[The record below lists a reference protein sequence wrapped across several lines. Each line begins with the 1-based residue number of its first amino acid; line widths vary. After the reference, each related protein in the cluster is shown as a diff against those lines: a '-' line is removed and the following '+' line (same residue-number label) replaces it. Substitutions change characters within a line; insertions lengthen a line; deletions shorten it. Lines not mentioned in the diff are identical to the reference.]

1 MGIIN
6 NEWDIL
12 DLYFKNH
19 RYPFTGHHLDSY
31 REFIKNQIP
40 FIVKSYN
47 PITMIKYNENKEEI
61 FKIEIYVG
69 GKEGTELSISR
80 PIIYEDGC
88 PKLITPYDA
97 RMRNLTYETHLFAE
111 VSVNITSLDGDR
123 RNIEPPVVFKNVAI
137 GSIPI
142 MLHSD
147 ICILKNQGSS
157 ILSKLGECPYD
168 TGGYFIIDGKEKV
181 IIAQEKIVTNK
192 LFVSALKDH
201 KDFTHKGIIR
211 CVADKGNLVPT
222 NVQFYFVR
230 NPLGKNTRLDK
241 ALDKAFDMDKDPN
254 RGKGRDDSEENVSGK
269 YENSRGAIYVS
280 IPSFKEKV
288 PLFILF
294 RAIGVQSDKEICKM
308 IFGTGYTKI
317 EQEYFD
323 NLIRPS
329 IIDARYFHKDKEYMV
344 DTQQKAI
351 DYLKFSVQYGTVEHV
366 KMVLSKDFFPN
377 IESFENKKKYLGYLT
392 LQFIKTAK
400 GLLPLSDRDSYI
412 YKRVDISG
420 FMLAELFQEAYTK
433 MRDSVRNKIDS
444 EYIYGPWKTRTKDFQ
459 NFINPNNI
467 YKIIDHLVITQTFAK
482 SLKGQWG
489 LINNSD
495 PELGKVQDLSR
506 ISYIGFLSHT
516 RRVNMPIDR
525 SIKVTEPHK
534 LHSQQWGI
542 MCPYETPDGAS
553 IGYLKNL
560 AILAKITAGVDVDNI
575 KRCLEDIG
583 VIPLKHTNF
592 YSNKNITN
600 VFVNGTLFGI
610 TGDPLFV
617 SRLLKAYR
625 RNGLINI
632 LISIS
637 FNITANEIRIFTE
650 AGRPCRPLLILKY
663 NQNTKKNEPTAF
675 GGGSGADL
683 KNWFDLLNGTY
694 YKLDNKEKNDDYYYI
709 DKYIDPLGKGGG
721 KKGFKGGSGGSGN
734 ALFENIYST
743 IFPSSSASGLRY
755 GGDDTIGA
763 VGAVSAL
770 GSTEYNSGNTIISNN
785 LITRINKNDFDDI
798 EYASGDSDDV
808 DDMDASEGSDDPID
822 KFTGGGS
829 GDGRRRIRSRSKSED
844 TSSSDGDGSD
854 SSDSSSNSDDGTDSD
869 EEIKRDV
876 KRIGNIHRKKYMGIL
891 KELEATAACIE
902 YLDSEEADTSL
913 IAMNT
918 NEIGAYHTHL
928 EIHPSSILS
937 VVSGNIP
944 MSNHNSSARNVF
956 HAAQSKQAI
965 GIYATN
971 FNKRFD
977 TMSYILHYPQ
987 RPIINT
993 RIAQYTSS
1001 DYMANGYN
1009 TIVAIMT
1016 YSGFNQE
1023 DSIMINKATIDR
1035 GLNSLSYYKS
1045 ITATA
1050 KIISQNEK
1058 VIFGNP
1064 ILMRDKG
1071 IKIVGIKNK
1080 NYEHLDANGFIKEG
1094 TYVPEGQE
1102 VIIVGMINVREVVK
1116 EFKNGIFTDVK
1127 KELIYTDISI
1137 STDNSL
1143 FGKVDR
1149 VYKSDKIAG
1158 ADSTICKVR
1167 FLKIKK
1173 PEFGDKHC
1181 SRHGQKGVI
1190 GMVIPEE
1197 NMPYTKDG
1205 VRPDIIINPH
1215 AIPSRMTIGHL
1226 VECIFAKLCCI
1237 DGVLG
1242 DASVFIPIEKETIY
1256 SRLKEKNFNK
1266 YGNEILYNGYTGAQI
1281 DTEIFIGP
1289 TYYFRLKHMVAEKI
1303 NSRGVGK
1310 VMGLTR
1316 QPTEGRRKG
1325 GGLRIGEMER
1335 DTVLSH
1341 GISNFIKESM
1351 MERSDKFCWCI
1362 CKRCGTLVA
1371 FNMKENIN
1379 LCKNCNN
1386 DDVAVI
1392 HTPYAF
1398 KLFIQELET
1407 MGIQPR
1413 LNTEFIDMP
1422 IDQAELVRISNA
1434 GDADEA
1440 DDNDDD
1446 DRDNAN
1452 ADTSEA
1458 IDDALFNSQIDNF
1471 ATKNTIIDE
1480 KVWKDTYD
1488 NNFDKIKG
1496 GGMYEDYEEDVEDD
1510 EDDDMDDIDD
1520 DDEDEAGEDERI
1532 QEGGDDDDDEDSSS
1546 SVSSV
1551 SSGSSGV
1558 YGLEESEGG
1567 SIGGSSDSS
1576 DSDNSDGEEIWNDDT
1591 DPNATVE
1598 AVAKT
1603 VAKTDDKTG
1612 ADDANAKTTGG
1623 GSGGGVNSD
1632 IKELFIEM

>member
-1 MGIIN
+1 
-6 NEWDIL
+6 
-12 DLYFKNH
+12 
-19 RYPFTGHHLDSY
+19 
-31 REFIKNQIP
+31 
-40 FIVKSYN
+40 
-47 PITMIKYNENKEEI
+47 
-61 FKIEIYVG
+61 
-69 GKEGTELSISR
+69 
-80 PIIYEDGC
+80 
-88 PKLITPYDA
+88 
-97 RMRNLTYETHLFAE
+97 
-111 VSVNITSLDGDR
+111 
-123 RNIEPPVVFKNVAI
+123 
-137 GSIPI
+137 
-142 MLHSD
+142 
-147 ICILKNQGSS
+147 
-157 ILSKLGECPYD
+157 
-168 TGGYFIIDGKEKV
+168 
-181 IIAQEKIVTNK
+181 
-192 LFVSALKDH
+192 
-201 KDFTHKGIIR
+201 
-211 CVADKGNLVPT
+211 
-222 NVQFYFVR
+222 
-230 NPLGKNTRLDK
+230 
-241 ALDKAFDMDKDPN
+241 
-254 RGKGRDDSEENVSGK
+254 
-269 YENSRGAIYVS
+269 
-280 IPSFKEKV
+280 
-288 PLFILF
+288 
-294 RAIGVQSDKEICKM
+294 
-308 IFGTGYTKI
+308 
-317 EQEYFD
+317 
-323 NLIRPS
+323 
-329 IIDARYFHKDKEYMV
+329 
-344 DTQQKAI
+344 
-351 DYLKFSVQYGTVEHV
+351 
-366 KMVLSKDFFPN
+366 
-377 IESFENKKKYLGYLT
+377 
-392 LQFIKTAK
+392 
-400 GLLPLSDRDSYI
+400 
-412 YKRVDISG
+412 
-420 FMLAELFQEAYTK
+420 
-433 MRDSVRNKIDS
+433 
-444 EYIYGPWKTRTKDFQ
+444 
-459 NFINPNNI
+459 
-467 YKIIDHLVITQTFAK
+467 
-482 SLKGQWG
+482 
-489 LINNSD
+489 
-495 PELGKVQDLSR
+495 
-506 ISYIGFLSHT
+506 
-516 RRVNMPIDR
+516 MPIDR

-583 VIPLKHTNF
+583 VIPLKHSNF

-637 FNITANEIRIFTE
+637 FNITANELRIFTE

-663 NQNTKKNEPTAF
+663 NHANKKNEAGVF
-675 GGGSGADL
+675 IKDGGSGGSGGDT

-694 YKLDNKEKNDDYYYI
+694 YKLDKKEKNDDYYYI
-709 DKYIDPLGKGGG
+709 DKYIDPLGK
-721 KKGFKGGSGGSGN
+721 KGFKGGGGDGGN
-734 ALFENIYST
+734 ALFDAYSY
-743 IFPSSSASGLRY
+743 IFPSNNRNNSISYMDDDAAGAIAI
-755 GGDDTIGA
+755 GGTDYK
-763 VGAVSAL
+763 L
-770 GSTEYNSGNTIISNN
+770 GNSPVPNH
-785 LITRINKNDFDDI
+785 LITRITNPYLNGGNDIIDI
-798 EYASGDSDDV
+798 KKVDYGEAGEAGDASVSGDDGGDAGEEGGDAGDDL
-808 DDMDASEGSDDPID
+808 D

-829 GDGRRRIRSRSKSED
+829 RSRSRSRNRSKSR
-844 TSSSDGDGSD
+844 SSDTDSD
-854 SSDSSSNSDDGTDSD
+854 SDSSSDSGTDSD
-869 EEIKRDV
+869 SEIKRDV
-876 KRIGNIHRKKYMGIL
+876 KRMGNIHRKKYMGIL

-902 YLDSEEADTSL
+902 YLDSEEADTCL
-913 IAMNT
+913 IAMNQ
-918 NEIGAYHTHL
+918 NEIGVYHTHL

-1050 KIISQNEK
+1050 KIISQNER

-1071 IKIVGIKNK
+1071 IKIAGIKNK

-1102 VIIVGMINVREVVK
+1102 VIIVGMINVREVAK

-1127 KELIYTDISI
+1127 KELIYTDISL

-1190 GMVIPEE
+1190 GMIIPEE

-1205 VRPDIIINPH
+1205 IRPDIIINPH

-1281 DTEIFIGP
+1281 ETEIFIGP

-1303 NSRGVGK
+1303 NSRGIGK

-1351 MERSDKFCWCI
+1351 MERSDKFSWCI

-1371 FNMKENIN
+1371 FNIKENIN

-1392 HTPYAF
+1392 QTPYAF

-1413 LNTEFIDMP
+1413 LNTEFVDMP
-1422 IDQAELVRISNA
+1422 IEQAELVR
-1434 GDADEA
+1434 
-1440 DDNDDD
+1440 
-1446 DRDNAN
+1446 NAN
-1452 ADTSEA
+1452 AGFGDDADDSGAGAGGDAGDGGAADADDTD

-1471 ATKNTIIDE
+1471 ATKNTIVDE
-1480 KVWKDTYD
+1480 KTWKDTYD
-1488 NNFDKIKG
+1488 NNFVKIKG
-1496 GGMYEDYEEDVEDD
+1496 GMYEAAEAAEDEEDED
-1510 EDDDMDDIDD
+1510 EDEDEDEEEEQVGGNS
-1520 DDEDEAGEDERI
+1520 DDEDEEAEEAEAG
-1532 QEGGDDDDDEDSSS
+1532 QEGGNSDDEAEAEEAEADETSSS
-1546 SVSSV
+1546 SI
-1551 SSGSSGV
+1551 SGG
-1558 YGLEESEGG
+1558 GG
-1567 SIGGSSDSS
+1567 SISGGSSSEGS
-1576 DSDNSDGEEIWNDDT
+1576 VSGDGEEIWNDDDVKET
-1591 DPNATVE
+1591 KGGD
-1598 AVAKT
+1598 
-1603 VAKTDDKTG
+1603 
-1612 ADDANAKTTGG
+1612 ADAAN
-1623 GSGGGVNSD
+1623 
-1632 IKELFIEM
+1632 IKEVYIDM

>member
-1 MGIIN
+1 MIN
-6 NEWDIL
+6 NEWDIM

-19 RYPFTGHHLDSY
+19 RYPFSGHHLDSY

-40 FIVKSYN
+40 YIIKSYN
-47 PITMIKYNENKEEI
+47 PITMIKYDDDKDEV
-61 FKIEIYVG
+61 FKIEIYIG
-69 GKEGTELSISR
+69 GKEGTEISVSR

-97 RMRNLTYETHLFAE
+97 RMRNLTYETHIFAE
-111 VSVNITSLDGDR
+111 VLVCITSKDDDKQ
-123 RNIEPPVVFKNVAI
+123 NIETVSFKNVAV

-168 TGGYFIIDGKEKV
+168 IGGYFIIDGKEKV

-192 LFVSALKDH
+192 LFVSALKDD
-201 KDFTHKGIIR
+201 KDFSHKGIIR
-211 CVADKGNLVPT
+211 CVADNGNLQPT

-230 NPLGKNTRLDK
+230 NPIIVEGDTI
-241 ALDKAFDMDKDPN
+241 
-254 RGKGRDDSEENVSGK
+254 EENVSSK
-269 YENSRGAIYVS
+269 YTDSKGAIYVS
-280 IPSFKEKV
+280 IPSFKEKI

-294 RAIGVQSDKEICKM
+294 RAIGVENDKEICKM
-308 IFGTGYTKI
+308 IFGDKCNDI
-317 EQEYFD
+317 EQNYFD

-329 IIDARYFHKDKEYMV
+329 IIDAKFIHKGIWKNV
-344 DTQQKAI
+344 NTQQKAI
-351 DYLKFSVQYGTVEHV
+351 DYLQFRVQYGTMEHV
-366 KMVLSKDFFPN
+366 RMVLSKDFFPN
-377 IESFENKKKYLGYLT
+377 IELFENKKKYLGYLT

-420 FMLAELFQEAYTK
+420 FMLAELFQEAYIK
-433 MRDSVRNKIDS
+433 LRDNVRNKIDS
-444 EYIYGPWKTRTKDFQ
+444 EYLYGPWKNRKKDFHHFV
-459 NFINPNNI
+459 NSNNI
-467 YKIIDHLVITQTFAK
+467 YKIVDHLIVTQTFAK

-506 ISYIGFLSHT
+506 ISYIGSLSHI

-560 AILAKITAGVDVDNI
+560 AILAKITAGINVENI
-575 KRCLEDIG
+575 KKCLEDIG
-583 VIPLKHTNF
+583 IIPLINCNI

-610 TGDPLFV
+610 TGDPLFIT
-617 SRLLKAYR
+617 RLLKAYR

-637 FNITANEIRIFTE
+637 FNIKTNELRIFTE
-650 AGRPCRPLLILKY
+650 AGRPCRPVLILKY
-663 NQNTKKNEPTAF
+663 NEKNKKNEIQVYDKNNDF
-675 GGGSGADL
+675 
-683 KNWFDLLNGTY
+683 KNWFDMLNGTY
-694 YKLDNKEKNDDYYYI
+694 YKLDSKEKNDDYYYM
-709 DKYIDPLGKGGG
+709 DKYVNPLKKSFKRGGYGGTDILKIYNSMFQNNNTVELLNNDDDDVSKSQLFTKINKQYSGGG
-721 KKGFKGGSGGSGN
+721 GNSEDDSDSSGEGHQSH
-734 ALFENIYST
+734 
-743 IFPSSSASGLRY
+743 
-755 GGDDTIGA
+755 
-763 VGAVSAL
+763 
-770 GSTEYNSGNTIISNN
+770 NSYE
-785 LITRINKNDFDDI
+785 DDI
-798 EYASGDSDDV
+798 EDE
-808 DDMDASEGSDDPID
+808 SERNLYYRD
-822 KFTGGGS
+822 KY
-829 GDGRRRIRSRSKSED
+829 SKILNDLEN
-844 TSSSDGDGSD
+844 SS
-854 SSDSSSNSDDGTDSD
+854 
-869 EEIKRDV
+869 
-876 KRIGNIHRKKYMGIL
+876 
-891 KELEATAACIE
+891 ACIE
-902 YLDSEEADTSL
+902 YLDSEEADTCL
-913 IAMNT
+913 IAMNE
-918 NEIGAYHTHL
+918 NEIGPYHTHM
-928 EIHPSSILS
+928 EIHPSTILS

-965 GIYATN
+965 GIYSTN

-1001 DYMANGYN
+1001 DYMANGFN

-1045 ITATA
+1045 ITATS
-1050 KIISQNEK
+1050 KIVSQNER

-1064 ILMRDKG
+1064 ILTRDKG
-1071 IKIVGIKNK
+1071 IKINGIKNK
-1080 NYEHLDANGFIKEG
+1080 NYEHLDADGFIKEG

-1102 VIIVGMINVREVVK
+1102 VIIVGMINIREIIK
-1116 EFKNGIFTDVK
+1116 EYKNGVFTDVK
-1127 KELIYTDISI
+1127 KEIIHTDVSI

-1143 FGKVDR
+1143 FGKVDK
-1149 VYKSDKIAG
+1149 VYKSEKIAG
-1158 ADSTICKVR
+1158 NDSTICKVR

-1190 GMVIPEE
+1190 GMIIPEE

-1205 VRPDIIINPH
+1205 IRPDIIINPH

-1237 DGVLG
+1237 DGLLG

-1256 SRLKEKNFNK
+1256 NGLKKNNFNK
-1266 YGNEILYNGYTGAQI
+1266 YGNEILYNGFTGQQI
-1281 DTEIFIGP
+1281 STEIFLGP
-1289 TYYFRLKHMVAEKI
+1289 TFYFRLKHMVAEKI

-1310 VMGLTR
+1310 VVGLTR

-1362 CKRCGTLVA
+1362 CKRCGTLVSY
-1371 FNMKENIN
+1371 NIKENIN
-1379 LCKNCNN
+1379 ICKNCNN
-1386 DDVAVI
+1386 DDVAVVQ
-1392 HTPYAF
+1392 TPYAF

-1413 LNTEFIDMP
+1413 LNTELIDMP
-1422 IDQAELVRISNA
+1422 IDQLDLVKGNNPYN
-1434 GDADEA
+1434 DDE
-1440 DDNDDD
+1440 DNDDAEDND
-1446 DRDNAN
+1446 DVD
-1452 ADTSEA
+1452 DDDEE
-1458 IDDALFNSQIDNF
+1458 IDYEFFNSQIDNF
-1471 ATKNTIIDE
+1471 ATKHTIIDE
-1480 KVWKDTYD
+1480 KVWPDTYD
-1488 NNFDKIKG
+1488 KNYDKMKG
-1496 GGMYEDYEEDVEDD
+1496 GKIEGEGDGEVVAGEVVAGEVVAGENDGITGVSDSDSVRNDD
-1510 EDDDMDDIDD
+1510 EKVVAEEGKVVAGENDGITGVSDSDSVRNDDEKVVAEEGKVVAEKAVIEEGKEEAEEEKEEKEEAEEENEEED
-1520 DDEDEAGEDERI
+1520 DDEDEQGEDE
-1532 QEGGDDDDDEDSSS
+1532 DD
-1546 SVSSV
+1546 
-1551 SSGSSGV
+1551 
-1558 YGLEESEGG
+1558 EESE
-1567 SIGGSSDSS
+1567 D
-1576 DSDNSDGEEIWNDDT
+1576 DSDKNG
-1591 DPNATVE
+1591 PNV
-1598 AVAKT
+1598 
-1603 VAKTDDKTG
+1603 
-1612 ADDANAKTTGG
+1612 GG
-1623 GSGGGVNSD
+1623 NSD
-1632 IKELFIEM
+1632 IKQIIIDNYREL

>member
-1 MGIIN
+1 MIK

-12 DLYFKNH
+12 DLYFKDH

-40 FIVKSYN
+40 YIIKSYN
-47 PITMIKYNENKEEI
+47 PITMIKYNDDKEEV
-61 FKIEIYVG
+61 FKIEIFVG
-69 GKEGTELSISR
+69 GLEGTELSISR

-88 PKLITPYDA
+88 PKLITPFDA
-97 RMRNLTYETHLFAE
+97 RMRNLTYETHIFAE
-111 VSVNITSLDGDR
+111 VFVRITYMDEEGKR
-123 RNIEPPVVFKNVAI
+123 TIEPPITFKNVAI

-147 ICILKNQGSS
+147 ICVLKNQGSS
-157 ILSKLGECPYD
+157 ILRKLGECPYD

-181 IIAQEKIVTNK
+181 IIAQEKIVTNR
-192 LFVSALKDH
+192 LFVSALKDD
-201 KDFTHKGIIR
+201 KDFSHKGIIR
-211 CVADKGNLVPT
+211 CVADKGNLLPT

-230 NPLGKNTRLDK
+230 NPIIVEGDNVVL
-241 ALDKAFDMDKDPN
+241 
-254 RGKGRDDSEENVSGK
+254 NVSRK
-269 YENSRGAIYVS
+269 YTDSRGSIYVS
-280 IPSFKEKV
+280 IPSFKEKI

-294 RAIGVQSDKEICKM
+294 RAIGVQSDKEICEL
-308 IFGTGYTKI
+308 IFGEGYSDI
-317 EQEYFD
+317 EKNYFD

-329 IIDARYFHKDKEYMV
+329 VIDSRYFHNDKEFV
-344 DTQQKAI
+344 VNTQQKAI
-351 DYLKFSVQYGTVEHV
+351 DYLKFRVQYGTIEHV
-366 KMVLSKDFFPN
+366 KMVLSKDLFPN
-377 IESFENKKKYLGYLT
+377 IEIFENKKKYLGYLT

-400 GLLPLSDRDSYI
+400 GLVRLSDRDSYI
-412 YKRVDISG
+412 FKRVDISG

-433 MRDSVRNKIDS
+433 LRDSIRNKIDS
-444 EYIYGPWKTRTKDFQ
+444 EYLYGPWKTRKKDFKY
-459 NFINPNNI
+459 FINSNNI
-467 YKIIDHLVITQTFAK
+467 YKIVDHLIITQTFAK

-560 AILAKITAGVDVDNI
+560 AILAKITAGINADHI
-575 KRCLEDIG
+575 KKCLEDIG
-583 VIPLKHTNF
+583 VVTLSHSNAR
-592 YSNKNITN
+592 SNKNITN

-610 TGDPLFV
+610 TGDPLFIT
-617 SRLLKAYR
+617 RLLKAYR

-637 FNITANEIRIFTE
+637 FNITANELRIFTE
-650 AGRPCRPLLILKY
+650 AGRPSRPLLILKY
-663 NQNTKKNEPTAF
+663 NHKNKKNEATVYNKD
-675 GGGSGADL
+675 GDL
-683 KNWFDLLNGTY
+683 KNWFDLLNGGY
-694 YKLDNKEKNDDYYYI
+694 RKLDSKDKNDDYYYI
-709 DKYIDPLGKGGG
+709 DKYINPLKKRGGSG
-721 KKGFKGGSGGSGN
+721 SDFSGGSGILKN
-734 ALFENIYST
+734 FYTSV
-743 IFPSSSASGLRY
+743 FPSDNDIIM
-755 GGDDTIGA
+755 DDTEDDG
-763 VGAVSAL
+763 VMTLDSQ
-770 GSTEYNSGNTIISNN
+770 EYQKGNV
-785 LITRINKNDFDDI
+785 
-798 EYASGDSDDV
+798 EGD
-808 DDMDASEGSDDPID
+808 
-822 KFTGGGS
+822 
-829 GDGRRRIRSRSKSED
+829 
-844 TSSSDGDGSD
+844 
-854 SSDSSSNSDDGTDSD
+854 SNSDNNHNYMLKNITKIYTSGGGYSDDD
-869 EEIKRDV
+869 EEDVGERDDIIQ
-876 KRIGNIHRKKYMGIL
+876 KNRNKYMAIL
-891 KELEATAACIE
+891 NELENTAASIE
-902 YLDSEEADTSL
+902 YLDSEESDTCL
-913 IAMNT
+913 IAMNPD
-918 NEIGAYHTHL
+918 EIGPYHTHM
-928 EIHPSSILS
+928 EIHPSTILS

-944 MSNHNSSARNVF
+944 MSNHNASARNVF

-965 GIYATN
+965 GMYATN

-1016 YSGFNQE
+1016 YTGFNQE

-1050 KIISQNEK
+1050 KIVSQNEK
-1058 VIFGNP
+1058 IIFGNP

-1071 IKIVGIKNK
+1071 IKIAGIKNK
-1080 NYEHLDANGFIKEG
+1080 NYEHLDADGFIKEG
-1094 TYVPEGQE
+1094 VYVPEGQE
-1102 VIIVGMINVREVVK
+1102 VIIVGMINVREVIK
-1116 EFKNGIFTDVK
+1116 EYKNGVFTDVK
-1127 KELIYTDISI
+1127 KELIYTDISM

-1149 VYKSDKIAG
+1149 VYKTEKIAG
-1158 ADSTICKVR
+1158 NDSSICKVR

-1190 GMVIPEE
+1190 GLVIPEE

-1205 VRPDIIINPH
+1205 IRPDIIINPH

-1242 DASVFIPIEKETIY
+1242 DASVFIPIENETIY
-1256 SRLKEKNFNK
+1256 NRLTHNGFNK
-1266 YGNEILYNGYTGAQI
+1266 YGNEILYNGFTGNQI

-1351 MERSDKFCWCI
+1351 MERSDKFCWCV

-1371 FNMKENIN
+1371 FNTKENIN
-1379 LCKNCNN
+1379 MCRNCKN

-1413 LNTEFIDMP
+1413 INTEAIDMP
-1422 IDQAELVRISNA
+1422 VDQAEFVRIGNGNDSDDEDGDVNVNDDEVDDGA
-1434 GDADEA
+1434 DAD
-1440 DDNDDD
+1440 
-1446 DRDNAN
+1446 
-1452 ADTSEA
+1452 
-1458 IDDALFNSQIDNF
+1458 IDYSLFNSHIDNF
-1471 ATKNTIIDE
+1471 ATPNTIKDE
-1480 KVWKDTYD
+1480 KTWKDTYSS
-1488 NNFDKIKG
+1488 KYGKMKG
-1496 GGMYEDYEEDVEDD
+1496 GIYEEVEVSEEDD
-1510 EDDDMDDIDD
+1510 SE
-1520 DDEDEAGEDERI
+1520 
-1532 QEGGDDDDDEDSSS
+1532 EDSEE
-1546 SVSSV
+1546 VSEEEDSEEV
-1551 SSGSSGV
+1551 S
-1558 YGLEESEGG
+1558 EEDSEEEDSEEEVSEEEDSEDGDELLLG
-1567 SIGGSSDSS
+1567 DNIDVTPVVPVVPDVVPVAPDVVQVVPDVAPDVVPDVVPVAQAKELIGG
-1576 DSDNSDGEEIWNDDT
+1576 GI
-1591 DPNATVE
+1591 
-1598 AVAKT
+1598 
-1603 VAKTDDKTG
+1603 
-1612 ADDANAKTTGG
+1612 
-1623 GSGGGVNSD
+1623 SD
-1632 IKELFIEM
+1632 IKELYIEM

>member
-1 MGIIN
+1 MIK

-12 DLYFKNH
+12 DLYFKDH

-40 FIVKSYN
+40 YIVKSYN
-47 PITMIKYNENKEEI
+47 PITMIKYNDDKEEV
-61 FKIEIYVG
+61 FKIEIFVG
-69 GKEGTELSISR
+69 GLEGNELSISR

-88 PKLITPYDA
+88 PKLITPFDA
-97 RMRNLTYETHLFAE
+97 RMRNLTYETHIFAE
-111 VSVNITSLDGDR
+111 VFVRITYMDEDGKR
-123 RNIEPPVVFKNVAI
+123 IIEPPTIFKNVAI

-147 ICILKNQGSS
+147 ICVLKNQGSS
-157 ILSKLGECPYD
+157 ILRKLGECPYD

-181 IIAQEKIVTNK
+181 IIAQEKIVTNR
-192 LFVSALKDH
+192 LFVSALKDD
-201 KDFTHKGIIR
+201 KDFSHKGIIR
-211 CVADKGNLVPT
+211 CVADKGNLLPT

-230 NPLGKNTRLDK
+230 NPIMVEGDNVVQ
-241 ALDKAFDMDKDPN
+241 
-254 RGKGRDDSEENVSGK
+254 NVSRK
-269 YENSRGAIYVS
+269 YTDSRGAIYVS
-280 IPSFKEKV
+280 IPSFKEKI

-294 RAIGVQSDKEICKM
+294 RAIGVQSDKEICEL
-308 IFGTGYTKI
+308 IFGEGYSDI
-317 EQEYFD
+317 EKNYFD

-329 IIDARYFHKDKEYMV
+329 VIDSRYFHNDKEYV
-344 DTQQKAI
+344 VNTQQKAI
-351 DYLKFSVQYGTVEHV
+351 DYLKIRVQYETIKHV

-377 IESFENKKKYLGYLT
+377 IENFENKKKYLGYLT

-400 GLLPLSDRDSYI
+400 GLVRLSDRDSYI
-412 YKRVDISG
+412 FKRVDISG

-433 MRDSVRNKIDS
+433 LRDSIRNKIDS
-444 EYIYGPWKTRTKDFQ
+444 EYLYGPWKTRKKDFKY
-459 NFINPNNI
+459 FINSNNI
-467 YKIIDHLVITQTFAK
+467 YKIVDHLIITQTFAK

-560 AILAKITAGVDVDNI
+560 AILAKITAGINADHI
-575 KRCLEDIG
+575 KKCLEDIG
-583 VIPLKHTNF
+583 VVTLSHSNAR
-592 YSNKNITN
+592 SNKNITN

-610 TGDPLFV
+610 TGDPLFIT
-617 SRLLKAYR
+617 RLLKAYR

-637 FNITANEIRIFTE
+637 FNITANELRIFTE
-650 AGRPCRPLLILKY
+650 AGRPSRPLLILKY
-663 NQNTKKNEPTAF
+663 NHKNKKNEATVYTNKD
-675 GGGSGADL
+675 GDL
-683 KNWFDLLNGTY
+683 KNWFDLLNGSY
-694 YKLDNKEKNDDYYYI
+694 RKLDGKDKNDDYYYI
-709 DKYIDPLGKGGG
+709 DKYINPL
-721 KKGFKGGSGGSGN
+721 KKRGGSGG
-734 ALFENIYST
+734 
-743 IFPSSSASGLRY
+743 
-755 GGDDTIGA
+755 
-763 VGAVSAL
+763 
-770 GSTEYNSGNTIISNN
+770 
-785 LITRINKNDFDDI
+785 DF
-798 EYASGDSDDV
+798 S
-808 DDMDASEGSDDPID
+808 
-822 KFTGGGS
+822 GGS
-829 GDGRRRIRSRSKSED
+829 GILKNLY
-844 TSSSDGDGSD
+844 TSVFPSDNDIIMDDPAYDAVMALDSHEYQKGNAEGDNNHNHMLKNITKIYGGGY
-854 SSDSSSNSDDGTDSD
+854 SDDYED
-869 EEIKRDV
+869 EDDV
-876 KRIGNIHRKKYMGIL
+876 VDEGDEGDEGEREDIIQKNRNKYMAIL
-891 KELEATAACIE
+891 NELENTAACIE
-902 YLDSEEADTSL
+902 YLDSEESDTCL
-913 IAMNT
+913 IAMNPD
-918 NEIGAYHTHL
+918 EIGPYHTHM
-928 EIHPSSILS
+928 EIHPSTILS

-944 MSNHNSSARNVF
+944 MSNHNASARNVF

-965 GIYATN
+965 GMYATN

-1050 KIISQNEK
+1050 KIVSQNEK
-1058 VIFGNP
+1058 IIFGNP

-1071 IKIVGIKNK
+1071 IKIAGIKNK
-1080 NYEHLDANGFIKEG
+1080 NYEHLDADGFIKEG
-1094 TYVPEGQE
+1094 VYVPEGQE
-1102 VIIVGMINVREVVK
+1102 VIIVGMINVREVIK
-1116 EFKNGIFTDVK
+1116 EYKNGVFTDVK
-1127 KELIYTDISI
+1127 KELIYTDISM

-1149 VYKSDKIAG
+1149 VYKTEKIAG
-1158 ADSTICKVR
+1158 NDSSICKVR

-1190 GMVIPEE
+1190 GLVIPEE

-1242 DASVFIPIEKETIY
+1242 DASVFIPIENETIY
-1256 SRLKEKNFNK
+1256 NRLTHNGFNK
-1266 YGNEILYNGYTGAQI
+1266 YGNEILYNGFTGNQI

-1351 MERSDKFCWCI
+1351 MERSDKFCWCV

-1371 FNMKENIN
+1371 FNVKENIN
-1379 LCKNCNN
+1379 MCRNCKN

-1413 LNTEFIDMP
+1413 INTEAIDMP
-1422 IDQAELVRISNA
+1422 VDQLEFTRSY
-1434 GDADEA
+1434 D
-1440 DDNDDD
+1440 DDNNGVDKGDNKEDDKENKEG
-1446 DRDNAN
+1446 RDKENKEGRDKEN
-1452 ADTSEA
+1452 KEGRDKENKERRDVDNF
-1458 IDDALFNSQIDNF
+1458 IKNIEYNLFNSQIDNF
-1471 ATKNTIIDE
+1471 ATPNTIKDE
-1480 KVWKDTYD
+1480 KIWKDTYS
-1488 NNFDKIKG
+1488 NKYGKMKG
-1496 GGMYEDYEEDVEDD
+1496 GIYEE
-1510 EDDDMDDIDD
+1510 
-1520 DDEDEAGEDERI
+1520 A
-1532 QEGGDDDDDEDSSS
+1532 
-1546 SVSSV
+1546 
-1551 SSGSSGV
+1551 
-1558 YGLEESEGG
+1558 EESE
-1567 SIGGSSDSS
+1567 
-1576 DSDNSDGEEIWNDDT
+1576 EEVSEAEESEEEVSEDEESEEEESEEEESEEEVSEDEESEEEESEELLEDDT
-1591 DPNATVE
+1591 VVEQDNTVE
-1598 AVAKT
+1598 DAVAFVEQDNT
-1603 VAKTDDKTG
+1603 VE
-1612 ADDANAKTTGG
+1612 DAVVEPDTVEKAVV
-1623 GSGGGVNSD
+1623 GGGVSD
-1632 IKELFIEM
+1632 IKELYIEM

>member
-1 MGIIN
+1 MIN

-40 FIVKSYN
+40 FIIKSYN
-47 PITMIKYNENKEEI
+47 PITMIKYDDNKDEV
-61 FKIEIYVG
+61 FKIEIFVG
-69 GKEGTELSISR
+69 GVDGTELSISR

-88 PKLITPYDA
+88 PKLITPYEA
-97 RMRNLTYETHLFAE
+97 RMRNLTYETHVFAE
-111 VSVNITSLDGDR
+111 VFVRITSKDDDR
-123 RNIEPPVVFKNVAI
+123 QNEETATFKNVAI

-147 ICILKNQGSS
+147 ICVLKNQGSS
-157 ILSKLGECPYD
+157 ILRKLGECPYD

-181 IIAQEKIVTNK
+181 IIAQEKIVTNR
-192 LFVSALKDH
+192 LFVSALKDD
-201 KDFTHKGIIR
+201 KDFSHKGIIR
-211 CVADKGNLVPT
+211 CVADKGNLLPT

-230 NPLGKNTRLDK
+230 NPIMVEGDTNTQ
-241 ALDKAFDMDKDPN
+241 
-254 RGKGRDDSEENVSGK
+254 NVSRK
-269 YENSRGAIYVS
+269 YTDSRGAIYVS
-280 IPSFKEKV
+280 IPSFKEKI

-308 IFGTGYTKI
+308 IFGSGSGSSDI
-317 EQEYFD
+317 EKNFFE

-329 IIDARYFHKDKEYMV
+329 VIDAKYIHNEKEV
-344 DTQQKAI
+344 IIDTQQKAI
-351 DYLKFSVQYGTVEHV
+351 DYLKFRVQYVTIDQVKMV
-366 KMVLSKDFFPN
+366 KMVLSKDLFPN
-377 IESFENKKKYLGYLT
+377 IEIFENKKKYLGYLT
-392 LQFIKTAK
+392 LQFIKSAK

-412 YKRVDISG
+412 FKRVDISG
-420 FMLAELFQEAYTK
+420 FMLAELYQEAYIK
-433 MRDSVRNKIDS
+433 LRDSIRNKIDS
-444 EYIYGPWKTRTKDFQ
+444 EYLYGPWKNQKKGFQ
-459 NFINPNNI
+459 YFINSNNI
-467 YKIIDHLVITQTFAK
+467 YKIVDHLIVTQTFAK

-560 AILAKITAGVDVDNI
+560 AILAKITAGINVDNI
-575 KRCLEDIG
+575 KKCLEDIG
-583 VIPLKHTNF
+583 VVPLIHSNV

-617 SRLLKAYR
+617 TRLLKAYR

-637 FNITANEIRIFTE
+637 FNITANELRIFTE

-663 NQNTKKNEPTAF
+663 NHKNKKNEATVYNKEN
-675 GGGSGADL
+675 DL
-683 KNWFDLLNGTY
+683 KNWFDMLNGTH
-694 YKLDNKEKNDDYYYI
+694 YKLDSREKNDDYYYI
-709 DKYIDPLGKGGG
+709 DKYINPLKKRGGG
-721 KKGFKGGSGGSGN
+721 GMSGGSGSIMDFYTSVFPGDN
-734 ALFENIYST
+734 SKLNDGINVDDTEDDGVIALGSAEFNKGIGIGNGNLLLSNIHKLYSGGAG
-743 IFPSSSASGLRY
+743 SDDGE
-755 GGDDTIGA
+755 GGDDG
-763 VGAVSAL
+763 
-770 GSTEYNSGNTIISNN
+770 
-785 LITRINKNDFDDI
+785 
-798 EYASGDSDDV
+798 
-808 DDMDASEGSDDPID
+808 
-822 KFTGGGS
+822 
-829 GDGRRRIRSRSKSED
+829 
-844 TSSSDGDGSD
+844 SSSSSD
-854 SSDSSSNSDDGTDSD
+854 SSDSSDDDSSDSSDDEADG
-869 EEIKRDV
+869 EAGQKY
-876 KRIGNIHRKKYMGIL
+876 RKKYMAIL
-891 KELEATAACIE
+891 NELENTSACIE
-902 YLDSEEADTSL
+902 YLDSEESDTCL
-913 IAMNT
+913 IAMNAD
-918 NEIGAYHTHL
+918 EIGPYHTHL

-944 MSNHNSSARNVF
+944 MSNHNASARNVF

-965 GIYATN
+965 GMYATN

-1016 YSGFNQE
+1016 YTGFNQE

-1050 KIISQNEK
+1050 KIVSQNEK

-1064 ILMRDKG
+1064 IQMRDKG

-1080 NYEHLDANGFIKEG
+1080 NYEHLDADGFIKEG

-1102 VIIVGMINVREVVK
+1102 VIIVGMINVREVLK
-1116 EFKNGIFTDVK
+1116 EYKNGVFTDVK
-1127 KELIYTDISI
+1127 KELVYTDISI

-1149 VYKSDKIAG
+1149 VYKSEKIAG

-1190 GMVIPEE
+1190 GLVIPEE

-1242 DASVFIPIEKETIY
+1242 DASVFIPIENETIHN
-1256 SRLKEKNFNK
+1256 RLTHNGFNK
-1266 YGNEILYNGYTGAQI
+1266 YGNEILYNGFTGNQI

-1351 MERSDKFCWCI
+1351 MERSDKFCWCV

-1371 FNMKENIN
+1371 FNVKENIN
-1379 LCKNCNN
+1379 MCRNCKN

-1413 LNTEFIDMP
+1413 LNTESIDMP
-1422 IDQAELVRISNA
+1422 VDQAEFVRIDNGNDSDDASNSVA
-1434 GDADEA
+1434 GSDKSDADSEIDGA
-1440 DDNDDD
+1440 DY
-1446 DRDNAN
+1446 
-1452 ADTSEA
+1452 
-1458 IDDALFNSQIDNF
+1458 ALFNSQIDNF
-1471 ATKNTIIDE
+1471 ATQNTIKDE
-1480 KVWKDTYD
+1480 KIWKDTYSSH
-1488 NNFDKIKG
+1488 KG
-1496 GGMYEDYEEDVEDD
+1496 GMSMDEESEADEEESEESEAEADEEDEDEDD
-1510 EDDDMDDIDD
+1510 EADEEEE
-1520 DDEDEAGEDERI
+1520 DEDEAEDE
-1532 QEGGDDDDDEDSSS
+1532 EDE
-1546 SVSSV
+1546 
-1551 SSGSSGV
+1551 
-1558 YGLEESEGG
+1558 EEEEA
-1567 SIGGSSDSS
+1567 DEAE
-1576 DSDNSDGEEIWNDDT
+1576 GEELLDT
-1591 DPNATVE
+1591 DSVPESNKE
-1598 AVAKT
+1598 
-1603 VAKTDDKTG
+1603 
-1612 ADDANAKTTGG
+1612 TTGG
-1623 GSGGGVNSD
+1623 NDD
-1632 IKELFIEM
+1632 IKELYIEM

>member
-1 MGIIN
+1 MIN

-40 FIVKSYN
+40 YIVKSYN
-47 PITMIKYNENKEEI
+47 PITMIKYDDNKEEI
-61 FKIEIYVG
+61 FKIEIFIG

-88 PKLITPYDA
+88 PKIITPYDA

-111 VSVNITSLDGDR
+111 VFVCITSKDEDR
-123 RNIEPPVVFKNVAI
+123 YNVETSTFKNVAI

-147 ICILKNQGSS
+147 ICILKNQGST
-157 ILSKLGECPYD
+157 ILRKLGECPYD

-181 IIAQEKIVTNK
+181 IIAQEKIVTNR

-201 KDFTHKGIIR
+201 KDFSHKGIIR
-211 CVADKGNLVPT
+211 CVADKGNLLPT

-230 NPLGKNTRLDK
+230 NPIMVEGDNIV
-241 ALDKAFDMDKDPN
+241 
-254 RGKGRDDSEENVSGK
+254 ENVSGK
-269 YENSRGAIYVS
+269 YTDAKGAIYVS
-280 IPSFKEKV
+280 IPSFKEKI

-308 IFGTGYTKI
+308 IFGTGYNDTEKN
-317 EQEYFD
+317 YFD

-329 IIDARYFHKDKEYMV
+329 VIDAKYINNKKEYMV
-344 DTQQKAI
+344 YTQQKAI
-351 DYLKFSVQYGTVEHV
+351 DYLKLRVQYQTTEHV
-366 KMVLSKDFFPN
+366 RMVLSKDFFPN

-392 LQFIKTAK
+392 LQFIKSAK

-420 FMLAELFQEAYTK
+420 FMLAELFQEAYIK
-433 MRDSVRNKIDS
+433 LRDSIRNKIDS
-444 EYIYGPWKTRTKDFQ
+444 EYLYGPWKNRKKDFQ
-459 NFINPNNI
+459 LFINTNNI
-467 YKIIDHLVITQTFAK
+467 YKVVDHLIITQTFAK

-506 ISYIGFLSHT
+506 ISFVGFLSHT

-560 AILAKITAGVDVDNI
+560 AILAKITAGVNVDNI
-575 KRCLEDIG
+575 KKCLEDIG
-583 VIPLKHTNF
+583 VIPLKNTNI

-617 SRLLKAYR
+617 TRLLKAYR

-637 FNITANEIRIFTE
+637 FNITANELRIFTE

-663 NQNTKKNEPTAF
+663 DKKDKKNAPIVYNQDYK
-675 GGGSGADL
+675 GNKDKDSN
-683 KNWFDLLNGTY
+683 NWFDLLNGSH
-694 YKLDNKEKNDDYYYI
+694 YKLDNKDKNDDYYYI
-709 DKYIDPLGKGGG
+709 DKYINPLKGKGRGG
-721 KKGFKGGSGGSGN
+721 GFSGGSI
-734 ALFENIYST
+734 FDTNILGLYTT
-743 IFPSSSASGLRY
+743 IFPNNNSNDVV
-755 GGDDTIGA
+755 DDTNDDGVI
-763 VGAVSAL
+763 AL
-770 GSTEYNSGNTIISNN
+770 GSSDYAHGNVPINNN
-785 LITRINKNDFDDI
+785 LITSINKIHLNGGGS
-798 EYASGDSDDV
+798 YGGGSDDEGSEG
-808 DDMDASEGSDDPID
+808 SEGSD
-822 KFTGGGS
+822 GS
-829 GDGRRRIRSRSKSED
+829 EGSEGSEGSDGEG
-844 TSSSDGDGSD
+844 SSSD
-854 SSDSSSNSDDGTDSD
+854 DD
-869 EEIKRDV
+869 IKRDV
-876 KRIGNIHRKKYMGIL
+876 KRVSNNNRKKYMAIL
-891 KELEATAACIE
+891 IELENTSACIE
-902 YLDSEEADTSL
+902 YLDSEESDTCL
-913 IAMNT
+913 IAMNE
-918 NEIGAYHTHL
+918 NEIGPYHTHM
-928 EIHPSSILS
+928 EIHPSTILS

-1045 ITATA
+1045 ITATS

-1102 VIIVGMINVREVVK
+1102 VIIVGMINVREVIK
-1116 EFKNGIFTDVK
+1116 EYKNGVFTDVK
-1127 KELIYTDISI
+1127 KELIHTDISI

-1149 VYKSDKIAG
+1149 VYKSEKIAG
-1158 ADSTICKVR
+1158 TDSTICKVR

-1190 GMVIPEE
+1190 GMIIPEE

-1256 SRLKEKNFNK
+1256 SRLKQNNFNK
-1266 YGNEILYNGYTGAQI
+1266 YGNEILYNGHTGSQI
-1281 DTEIFIGP
+1281 ETEIFIGP

-1351 MERSDKFCWCI
+1351 MERSDKFSWCI
-1362 CKRCGTLVA
+1362 CKRCGTLVSY
-1371 FNMKENIN
+1371 NIKENIN
-1379 LCKNCNN
+1379 MCKNCNN

-1392 HTPYAF
+1392 QTPYAF

-1422 IDQAELVRISNA
+1422 IDQAELVRSSNA
-1434 GDADEA
+1434 IIDR
-1440 DDNDDD
+1440 DDD
-1446 DRDNAN
+1446 DDAGGGNNSDNEDAN
-1452 ADTSEA
+1452 TTNINE
-1458 IDDALFNSQIDNF
+1458 IDNYNDNDNDIDYTLFNSQIDNF
-1471 ATKNTIIDE
+1471 ATKNTIVDE
-1480 KVWKDTYD
+1480 KTWKDTYD
-1488 NNFDKIKG
+1488 NLMNKVK
-1496 GGMYEDYEEDVEDD
+1496 GGMYEE
-1510 EDDDMDDIDD
+1510 
-1520 DDEDEAGEDERI
+1520 DEDEEQEEEDEEEEEEEEEQEEEEAI
-1532 QEGGDDDDDEDSSS
+1532 QEGGYYDEEDDQDEEEEQEEEEDEEDEEDDEF
-1546 SVSSV
+1546 
-1551 SSGSSGV
+1551 
-1558 YGLEESEGG
+1558 EGG
-1567 SIGGSSDSS
+1567 SGS
-1576 DSDNSDGEEIWNDDT
+1576 EEIWNDKDGVK
-1591 DPNATVE
+1591 DYIAKVEHTVQ
-1598 AVAKT
+1598 
-1603 VAKTDDKTG
+1603 DKII
-1612 ADDANAKTTGG
+1612 KGG
-1623 GSGGGVNSD
+1623 DNDRSD
-1632 IKELFIEM
+1632 IKELYIEM